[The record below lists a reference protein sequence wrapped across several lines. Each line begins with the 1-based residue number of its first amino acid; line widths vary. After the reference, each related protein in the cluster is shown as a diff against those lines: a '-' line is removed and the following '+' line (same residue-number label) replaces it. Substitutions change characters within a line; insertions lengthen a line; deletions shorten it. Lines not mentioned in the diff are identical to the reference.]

1 MKRYYFIIRVLPIFL
16 LALGGCKKMLD
27 IDSSR
32 TVKEENMWNALEDT
46 RAGLM
51 GIYGL
56 TKAALDDN
64 NGYWLYG
71 DVRSGDFES
80 PNRQDLKAIIKNDL
94 KANYESLNALSNW
107 RRWFAV
113 VNAANIF
120 MERAPEVRTKDLR
133 YTENNLVVDVAQA
146 RFLRAYAYFNM
157 VRIWGDVPLIL
168 NSHDGNFENKPRE
181 DRLKLYAW
189 IEKEMYDA
197 AQLLPYSYSTGDEQQ
212 IGNYYNENSSRWNGA
227 LVRKLSAYAI
237 LAHLAAWQANYA
249 DVASYTKFVMDNY
262 SKGGAYYLSS
272 SFLTDGNGFFFE
284 KRSEQMFSFPYIWAH
299 VEASFTGH
307 IEELTLAAPVV
318 NKSVPDIYMPKETIL
333 KTFSEKKDQR
343 FSIDTLGNPNTE
355 VYFRN
360 FNGKY
365 PIFSKIKCIMGGTS
379 DPTFRIF
386 TSATILTRLE
396 DMALLRAESLAV
408 LGEKSAAIEL
418 LDEIRE
424 RRGLKAYTETANGD
438 LVDAIFLERKREL
451 MGEGHRWYDMIRREK
466 IKHDNPKLAQ
476 LIAEDG
482 IYWPIAKEIL
492 SQNKLI
498 EQNAYWK

>member
-1 MKRYYFIIRVLPIFL
+1 MKRDFIIVCGLFFFL
-16 LALGGCKKMLD
+16 FTVSGCKKMLD

-32 TVKEENMWNALEDT
+32 TVNEENMWNALEDT

-51 GIYGL
+51 GLYGL
-56 TKAALDDN
+56 TKAALGDYN
-64 NGYWLYG
+64 AYWLYG

-80 PNRQDLKAIIKNDL
+80 PNRQDLKAIINNDL
-94 KANYESLNALSNW
+94 KANYESLAALSNW

-120 MERAPEVRTKDLR
+120 MERAPGVREKDLR

-168 NSHDGNFENKPRE
+168 NSHDGNFENKARE

-197 AQLLPYSYSTGDEQQ
+197 AQLLPYSYSTNDEQQ
-212 IGNYYNENSSRWNGA
+212 IGDYYNEASSRWNGA

-237 LAHLAAWQANYA
+237 LAHLSAWQGNYA
-249 DVASYTKFVMDNY
+249 DAAAYSQFVMDNY
-262 SKGGAYYLSS
+262 GKGGAYYLST
-272 SFLTDGNGFFFE
+272 SFLTESNGFFFE
-284 KRSEQMFSFPYIWAH
+284 KRSEQMFAFPYIWAH

-307 IEELTLAAPVV
+307 IEELTLASPVV
-318 NKSVPDIYMPKETIL
+318 NKSVPDIYMPKEDIL
-333 KTFSEKKDQR
+333 KTFNEKKDER

-355 VYFRN
+355 AYFRN
-360 FNGKY
+360 FNGEY
-365 PIFSKIKCIMGGTS
+365 PIFSKIKCIMGGVS

-396 DMALLRAESLAV
+396 DIALLRAEALAV
-408 LGEKSAAIEL
+408 LGEKTTAIEL
-418 LDEIRE
+418 LNEIRE
-424 RRGLKAYTETANGD
+424 RRGLKPYAETVNGD
-438 LVDAIFLERKREL
+438 LLDAIFLERKREL

-466 IKHDNPKLAQ
+466 IKHDNPKLAA
-476 LIAEDG
+476 LIANDG

-492 SQNKLI
+492 AQNKLI

>member
-1 MKRYYFIIRVLPIFL
+1 MKRDFIIVCGLFFFL
-16 LALGGCKKMLD
+16 FTVSGCKKMLD

-32 TVKEENMWNALEDT
+32 TVNEENMWNALEDT

-51 GIYGL
+51 GLYGL
-56 TKAALDDN
+56 TKAALGDYN
-64 NGYWLYG
+64 AYWLYG

-80 PNRQDLKAIIKNDL
+80 PNRQDLKAIINNDL
-94 KANYESLNALSNW
+94 KANYESLAALSNW

-120 MERAPEVRTKDLR
+120 MERAPGVREKDLR

-157 VRIWGDVPLIL
+157 VRVWGDVPLIL
-168 NSHDGNFENKPRE
+168 NSHDGNFENKARE

-197 AQLLPYSYSTGDEQQ
+197 AQLLPYSYSTNDEQQ
-212 IGNYYNENSSRWNGA
+212 IGDYYNEASSRWNGA

-237 LAHLAAWQANYA
+237 LAHLSAWQGNYA
-249 DVASYTKFVMDNY
+249 DAAAYSQFVMDNY
-262 SKGGAYYLSS
+262 GKGGAYYLST
-272 SFLTDGNGFFFE
+272 SFLTESNGFFFE
-284 KRSEQMFSFPYIWAH
+284 KRSEQMFAFPYIWAH

-307 IEELTLAAPVV
+307 IEELTLASPVV
-318 NKSVPDIYMPKETIL
+318 NKSVPDIYMPKEDIL
-333 KTFSEKKDQR
+333 KTFNEKKDER

-355 VYFRN
+355 AYFRN

-365 PIFSKIKCIMGGTS
+365 PIFSKIKCIMGGVS

-396 DMALLRAESLAV
+396 DIALLRAEALAV
-408 LGEKSAAIEL
+408 LGEKTTAIEL
-418 LDEIRE
+418 LNEIRE
-424 RRGLKAYTETANGD
+424 RRGLKPYAETVNGD
-438 LVDAIFLERKREL
+438 LLDAIFLERKREL

-466 IKHDNPKLAQ
+466 IKHDNPKLAA
-476 LIAEDG
+476 LIANDG

-492 SQNKLI
+492 AQNKLI